1 MTARWRYPAVAVSR
15 QRCSEPERDS
25 GPVIRCARM
34 AAALIAI
41 LAIRVVISNSGH
53 ATWLHTPWVL
63 VGVALGA
70 GVMLHSV
77 GRGLMSQL
85 PRPRWSARFAGTWA
99 GSSALLLM
107 VLLASGGSHSF
118 GAWISVARCLSG
130 NGAGRVDARSASAA
144 GGIYAMARANTRA
157 GPSVGGSDPVR
168 LDADRI
174 GPSAAAGWL
183 V

>member
-1 MTARWRYPAVAVSR
+1 
-15 QRCSEPERDS
+15 
-25 GPVIRCARM
+25 M

-85 PRPRWSARFAGTWA
+85 PRPRWSVRFAGTWA

-107 VLLASGGSHSF
+107 VLLASGGSHSS
-118 GAWISVARCLSG
+118 GAWISVLLAVCLGMVLAASMPGARRLL
-130 NGAGRVDARSASAA
+130 